1 MYKTQLRRVYPQ
13 FQSISYS
20 RVKIV
25 YKQIPSYFRCIAY
38 GTSRPKY
45 GTHSIVCIK
54 YGRKEF
60 TQIFEVLA
68 KGDTE
73 MSNETI

>member
-1 MYKTQLRRVYPQ
+1 MYKTQL
-13 FQSISYS
+13 
-20 RVKIV
+20 KIV
-25 YKQIPSYFRCIAY
+25 SKQVPSHFRCIAY
-38 GTSRPKY
+38 GTLRHKY

-54 YGRKEF
+54 YGTKEF